1 VPKEQTVTV
10 TVKGKIDLSDVQ
22 LDRDVPLRLAA
33 VRDGEVLASTDIKS
47 QKTVNYEIAVP
58 LPFPCGFRLLL
69 GRADVP
75 DKIFMGSELAAVPV
89 SPHLETKRA
98 RSAASAR
105 AASTTVEAATIA
117 VDAARYQIWI
127 GLCRRFRVHGRV
139 VCRRWRW
146 DGRIFRICDDPVP
159 DATVEL
165 YDVDCFWWF
174 CSRDLITTVTTA
186 PDGTFDAEFWWCCRP
201 WLPWWERPWVL
212 DPDLLARIRRL
223 IEELQ
228 PHFRIPLPDPP
239 PDPLE
244 LQQFV
249 DTLGQVLATGGVAA
263 PPALA
268 ETRRASTSSLVS
280 ESRIAELLPAPDL
293 VARRVWPWW
302 CGSDCSPDVVFRVT
316 QRCQG
321 ETNVVYSETNWQ
333 ARWDIPL
340 DLGVTLVANDK
351 ACCIPI
357 CEDPPCGDCLKFGQV
372 GCLPVENIGGND
384 PLNPVAPDLVGLA
397 YPGSSDI
404 AFARW
409 LSIDGVFG
417 DTADV
422 DYYEIEYSLNGG
434 SFQAMPEAALSAI
447 GRVFWGPP
455 CGGGA
460 VQWNNETFLPTVK
473 QDTTPANHVV
483 YEARRHYEQGCDPG
497 SWGNPYF
504 PGGGRFWTSGRDR
517 ILEWVTATTTPRGT
531 GANPPDGTGEMT
543 ETLTDPS
550 LVDGLYALRVIGW
563 QVNGAGQLV
572 NPQVMKR
579 CDTTDDEHL
588 LIRLDNRLMPN
599 HPPFAADHPWGPG
612 FVHYGTLDPDNDIV
626 SIVKN
631 EGGKG
636 QKIVQP
642 CDIVDLKPNDTLTI
656 HFFVTVPS
664 ANTDRHLY
672 GYWMNAY
679 YGESAYFDM
688 IAASTGGAPQ
698 ADPTPQVGPTYAQAL
713 TQMGPDTRPWWGGG
727 SYKLVLQGSAFPETC
742 AYLFRLHASKR
753 VWSGCES
760 IDWFHYN
767 ETETSITINKV

>member
-1 VPKEQTVTV
+1 VANERTVTV
-10 TVKGKIDLSDVQ
+10 TVKGKIDFSNVEFDSA
-22 LDRDVPLRLAA
+22 VPLRLAA
-33 VRDGEVLASTDIKS
+33 VRDGDVLASTEIKNQRS
-47 QKTVNYEIAVP
+47 VNYEIRVP
-58 LPFPCGFRLLL
+58 LPFPCGFRLLV

-75 DKIFMGSELAAVPV
+75 EELFMGSELASVPV
-89 SPHLETKRA
+89 APHLAEAKKGKSA
-98 RSAASAR
+98 SAARTSA
-105 AASTTVEAATIA
+105 AAIEAATIA
-117 VDAARYQIWI
+117 VDASRYEIWL

-139 VCRRWRW
+139 VCRSWHW

-159 DATVEL
+159 DATVEI

-174 CSRDLITTVTTA
+174 CSRALITTATTA

-223 IEELQ
+223 IDEVQ

-239 PDPLE
+239 PDPVE

-249 DTLGQVLATGGVAA
+249 DTLGQVLAAGDGGSPAIRQAA
-263 PPALA
+263 
-268 ETRRASTSSLVS
+268 SSPQLVS

-293 VARRVWPWW
+293 AACRVWPWW
-302 CGSDCSPDVVFRVT
+302 PWDDCDPDVVFRVT

-321 ETNVVYSETNWQ
+321 ETNVVYQETNWQ
-333 ARWDIPL
+333 TRWDIPQ

-357 CEDPPCGDCLKFGQV
+357 CEDPPCGDCLKFAQV
-372 GCLPVENIGGND
+372 GCLPVEHIGGND
-384 PLNPVAPDLVGLA
+384 PATPVAPDLVGLA

-417 DTADV
+417 DTADA

-434 SFQAMPEAALSAI
+434 SFQAVPEAALSAI
-447 GRVFWGPP
+447 DRVFWGPP
-455 CGGGA
+455 CGGGT
-460 VQWNNETFLPTVK
+460 VQWNNQPFLPALM
-473 QDTTPANHVV
+473 QDTSSATHVV
-483 YEARRHYEQGCDPG
+483 YESRRHFEQGCDAT
-497 SWGNPYF
+497 SWGNVYF
-504 PGGGRFWTSGRDR
+504 PGGGRFWTTNRDR
-517 ILEWVTATTTPRGT
+517 IVEWVTATTTGRGP
-531 GANPPDGTGEMT
+531 GATPPDGTGEMT
-543 ETLTDPS
+543 EKLTDPS

-563 QVNGAGQLV
+563 QVNGAGKLD

-579 CDTTDDEHL
+579 CDTADDEHL

-599 HPPFAADHPWGPG
+599 HAAFTADHPWGPG
-612 FVHYGTLDPDNDIV
+612 FVHYGTLDPDTAIV

-636 QKIVQP
+636 QRTVQP
-642 CDIVDLKPNDTLTI
+642 CDIVDLKANDTLTI
-656 HFFVTVPS
+656 HFYVTVPS
-664 ANTDRHLY
+664 PATDRHLS

-688 IAASTGGAPQ
+688 IAAAVGGAPQ
-698 ADPTPQVGPTYAQAL
+698 ADPTTQVGPTYAQAL
-713 TQMGPDTRPWWGGG
+713 AQAGPDVRPWWGGG
-727 SYKLVLQGSAFPETC
+727 SYKLVLNGSAFPETC

-760 IDWFHYN
+760 IDWYHFN
-767 ETETSITINKV
+767 ETDTSITINRV